1 MTTRAEFLEWIEE
14 EEGNRS
20 QIRARWQDTRS
31 R

>member
-14 EEGNRS
+14 EGNRS
-20 QIRARWQDTRS
+20 QIRERWQDTRS